1 MRPRWIE
8 RAWHKN
14 RARAPIFGAALGA
27 LVLCTWRDWDLWRA
41 LFQYCGQRP
50 SSPSGGIDLVCGSDP
65 PWVDLWILLAA
76 NAAFIGTRNVAGRV
90 VSLFVWWRLTL
101 RYLVWRDA
109 WAGVQEFPYLARWL
123 APTWQDVPIFL
134 IVVGCIFW
142 RLGSDGRSLFVGAQR
157 LWRLTARS

>member
-27 LVLCTWRDWDLWRA
+27 LVLCT
-41 LFQYCGQRP
+41 
-50 SSPSGGIDLVCGSDP
+50 
-65 PWVDLWILLAA
+65 
-76 NAAFIGTRNVAGRV
+76 
-90 VSLFVWWRLTL
+90 
-101 RYLVWRDA
+101 WRDA

-142 RLGSDGRSLFVGAQR
+142 RLGSDRRSLFVGAQR

>member
-1 MRPRWIE
+1 VRPRWIE

-41 LFQYCGQRP
+41 LFQYRGQRP
-50 SSPSGGIDLVCGSDP
+50 SSPSGGID
-65 PWVDLWILLAA
+65 
-76 NAAFIGTRNVAGRV
+76 
-90 VSLFVWWRLTL
+90 LTL